1 MTEQNTIT
9 PDTARIVRENC
20 ENLATDDALAYAL
33 DMLDQFSALHFGG
46 AFPLD
51 SVDVRGQRR
60 KLLELLYQNKGKPV
74 SKDRLYTA
82 ITHDKADADEL
93 QEPQIVKVQIC
104 KLRPK
109 LKGTPYVIRTIW
121 GMGYQLNEVAQ

>member
-1 MTEQNTIT
+1 MTNQTTIT

-60 KLLELLYQNKGKPV
+60 KMLEVLYQNKGRPV
-74 SKDRLYTA
+74 SSDRLYTL
-82 ITHDKADADEL
+82 ITCDKADADEL
-93 QEPQIVKVQIC
+93 PELQIVKVQIC
-104 KLRPK
+104 HLRK
-109 LKGTPYVIRTIW
+109 ALRGTPWRVKNIW